1 MADGFS
7 VGKPSLLGAAECE
20 VTGMG
25 LCHDS
30 QLCRTP
36 ISNRV
41 KGAVSSEVLGIS
53 EQKLIR
59 ETGAACEV
67 GWTLC
72 HSVVLKRELCSP
84 LERKWALDLEV
95 AAGLD
100 ICLKG
105 S

>member
-1 MADGFS
+1 M
-7 VGKPSLLGAAECE
+7 E
-20 VTGMG
+20 T
-25 LCHDS
+25 
-30 QLCRTP
+30 CRVPT
-36 ISNRV
+36 SNWV
-41 KGAVSSEVLGIS
+41 KDVVSSEVLGIS

-59 ETGAACEV
+59 QTGAACEV
-67 GWTLC
+67 GGTLR
-72 HSVVLKRELCSP
+72 HSVVLKRELCLP